1 MEQPPLVR
9 NTDRQRPQ
17 LERRIRIMLTKM
29 SDLAVLL
36 AKKRQNILKVRVGQ
50 GTCPRVPLLTTG
62 RDYGMMDC
70 SMKQYKVQI

>member
-1 MEQPPLVR
+1 
-9 NTDRQRPQ
+9 
-17 LERRIRIMLTKM
+17 MLTKM

>member
-1 MEQPPLVR
+1 
-9 NTDRQRPQ
+9 
-17 LERRIRIMLTKM
+17 MLTKM

-36 AKKRQNILKVRVGQ
+36 AKKRQNILKVRVGH

-70 SMKQYKVQI
+70 SMEQYERQI